1 MIHLPKQVEYALMAL
16 AEMQQGKPGQLFS
29 VRALTENLGLPYD
42 MAGKALQGLVH
53 AGILR
58 SVQGKYGGY
67 QIAKDLADVSLEDL
81 MRAVVGP
88 RAIADCL
95 QPGHV
100 CPHRG
105 GCAIRRG
112 IVRIEAK
119 TRAFLKSI
127 PLQELLAF

>member
-29 VRALTENLGLPYD
+29 VRALTKTLGVPYD
-42 MAGKALQGLVH
+42 VAGKALQGMAH

-67 QIAKDLADVSLEDL
+67 HIARDLAGVSLEEL
-81 MRAVVGP
+81 MQAVVGT
-88 RAIADCL
+88 RAIANCL
-95 QPGHV
+95 ESGHA

-105 GCAIRRG
+105 SCSIRRG
-112 IVRIEAK
+112 IVRIEAQL
-119 TRAFLKSI
+119 RSFLDSI
-127 PLQELLAF
+127 SLQDVLAV